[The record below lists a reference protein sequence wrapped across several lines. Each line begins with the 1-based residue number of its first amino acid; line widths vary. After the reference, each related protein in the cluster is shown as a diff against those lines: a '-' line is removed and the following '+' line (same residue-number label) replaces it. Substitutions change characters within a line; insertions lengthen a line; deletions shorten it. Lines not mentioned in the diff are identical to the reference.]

1 MARRNYSGR
10 LSRAPSGLILIGG
23 AGRGLIA
30 YREAMGRTILTVLG
44 VLLAIWL
51 AFTLIGVIFAA
62 IKLFFIVGVIAA
74 IVVGV
79 VTLISRS
86 GRR

>member
-1 MARRNYSGR
+1 
-10 LSRAPSGLILIGG
+10 
-23 AGRGLIA
+23 
-30 YREAMGRTILTVLG
+30 MGRTILTVLG

-62 IKLFFIVGVIAA
+62 IKLFFIVGVVAA